1 MLCSFDKF
9 VETGRDSRNCS
20 KKFFLTNLDAM
31 HCVLS
36 EFVPSTNSGFIKRDF
51 RVDFFKLA
59 PSREFETSSRAVK
72 KLNGATLILTQR
84 YCKVHIAFL

>member
-9 VETGRDSRNCS
+9 VETGRDSRNYS
-20 KKFFLTNLDAM
+20 KKFFLTNLDAR

-36 EFVPSTNSGFIKRDF
+36 RATF
-51 RVDFFKLA
+51 A
-59 PSREFETSSRAVK
+59 CSSRAVK
-72 KLNGATLILTQR
+72 KLNGATLILRQR